1 MRKLLKKEIREK
13 TLSQS
18 YSGCKK
24 KKKKLINF
32 SVNNFVLE
40 GKFDVGG
47 FSL

>member
-18 YSGCKK
+18 YSGC

>member
-24 KKKKLINF
+24 KKEKIDFN
-32 SVNNFVLE
+32 VNNFVLE

-47 FSL
+47 FGF